1 MSAGTDYHQN
11 DPLIKS
17 RTCQYLRHRPMVN
30 VIDILRP
37 QNINRHCPSFLTTE
51 RRVTIWIGKG
61 QCAKD
66 VQHYYRDILQRYGQI
81 G

>member
-37 QNINRHCPSFLTTE
+37 QNINRYVSLSKLFDYGAKSDNLDRQGPMCQ
-51 RRVTIWIGKG
+51 R
-61 QCAKD
+61 CAA
-66 VQHYYRDILQRYGQI
+66 LLS
-81 G
+81 